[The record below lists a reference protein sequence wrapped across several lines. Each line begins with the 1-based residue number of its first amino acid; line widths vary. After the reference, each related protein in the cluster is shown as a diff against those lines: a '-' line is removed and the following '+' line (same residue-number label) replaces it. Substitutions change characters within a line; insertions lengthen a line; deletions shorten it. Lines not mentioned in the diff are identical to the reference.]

1 MSSKAS
7 YSPVNDE
14 GSGVV
19 SDKVPASTPVEY
31 TSNNPP
37 EVQERDDFP
46 EVLPSQ
52 FNQQGVSHRNDEAFS
67 SAHKSDPTLPY
78 NQGDWANQRSQK
90 WRKRTCGL
98 PPWGLCLLLIATTI
112 IIILAAVLGGVLGTR
127 HTNSSSPAPGSSGGS
142 SNSSSNS
149 SSDQPG
155 TAQTGTGIGVT
166 FLAGQGNNPIT
177 YLQDRTNNIIENI
190 WTPSNDSTN
199 SFVNS
204 TKSTVATDAKKG
216 SPIVAMSYLSGATNL
231 LTRHV
236 VYIDNNNQLKD
247 AISDT
252 KSNGQWSNGALGA
265 TQTQALGVSNVAL
278 TACWAEFYN
287 DGEGIRLYYGSI
299 DNTLQE
305 MGAST
310 GNSTWNWQY
319 WNQWFDVAAPSG
331 VACATH
337 DPFINIYYVNSTSG
351 RVQQSW
357 FDYSSTGTAFTWEI
371 GPAYNQL
378 DTDLASGTAIAASND
393 GQNTELI
400 SFQLQD
406 GSIQEVTASVNN
418 NTTQYESYMNI
429 ASNTMQ
435 SSKLGSMFLGDGTVF
450 MYQDSNANIITS
462 GWSEGMQAT
471 FNATLPFSA

>member
-1 MSSKAS
+1 MSSRAS
-7 YSPVNDE
+7 YSPVVDD
-14 GSGVV
+14 GLVVV
-19 SDKVPASTPVEY
+19 SDTALASKPVEY

-37 EVQERDDFP
+37 QVQERDDLP
-46 EVLPSQ
+46 EALPIQYNQEEVSQ
-52 FNQQGVSHRNDEAFS
+52 QNGGTFS
-67 SAHKSDPTLPY
+67 SADKNDPTRPY
-78 NQGDWANQRSQK
+78 NQDWANQRSGKWQK
-90 WRKRTCGL
+90 RVCGL
-98 PPWGLCLLLIATTI
+98 PFWGFIALLLAITI
-112 IIILAAVLGGVLGTR
+112 IVILAAVLGGVLGTR
-127 HTNSSSPAPGSSGGS
+127 SSNNSSPAPGSSGGS
-142 SNSSSNS
+142 SNSSWNPSSGQPNS
-149 SSDQPG
+149 
-155 TAQTGTGIGVT
+155 AQTGTGIGVT
-166 FLAGQGNNPIT
+166 LLDGEENNPIT
-177 YLQDRTNNIIENI
+177 YVQDGTNNIIENI

-204 TKSTVATDAKKG
+204 TRSTVATDAKKG
-216 SPIVAMSYLSGATNL
+216 SPIVAMSYLRRSTNL

-247 AISDT
+247 AISDN
-252 KSNGQWSNGALGA
+252 KSNNKWSNGGLGA
-265 TQTQALGVSNVAL
+265 TKSQALGVSSVAL

-287 DGEGIRLYYGSI
+287 DGEGIRLYYGSVN
-299 DNTLQE
+299 NTLQE

-310 GNSTWNWQY
+310 ANSTWNWQNWY
-319 WNQWFDVAAPSG
+319 EWSNVTASSG
-331 VACATH
+331 VACVTH
-337 DPFINIYYVNSTSG
+337 NPIINLYYVNSTSG

-357 FDYSSTGTAFTWEI
+357 FDYSSTGSNFTWNT

-406 GSIQEVTASVNN
+406 GSIQEVTASFNY

-429 ASNTMQ
+429 ASNSMQ
-435 SSKLGSMFLGDGTVF
+435 SSKLGSLFVNNGTVF

-471 FNATLPFSA
+471 FNATLPLSA